1 MQYLVL
7 QEALYSTVC
16 IIFIMNEVKS
26 CKVSSVKGQLIQ
38 IQVGTTEY
46 LTDIVRSIEKEFDLV
61 ITSNNCPS
69 GKGSDCGT
77 TVTAITK
84 DRRKDGKGSEKGG
97 IDRLLETIYPEG
109 APKIAALSK
118 FDDKIEIH
126 EYKCEDIDE
135 Q

>member
-1 MQYLVL
+1 MQYVIL
-7 QEALYSTVC
+7 QEDLYSTVF

-26 CKVSSVKGQLIQ
+26 CKVSSIKGQLIE

-69 GKGSDCGT
+69 GNGSDCST

-84 DRRKDGKGSEKGG
+84 DTRKDGEGSEKGG
-97 IDRLLETIYPEG
+97 INRLLETIYPEG
-109 APKIAALSK
+109 APKVAALSK

-126 EYKCEDIDE
+126 ECKCEDIDE